1 MIKGK
6 IHHLFNSTS
15 SNDSSSGSE
24 RNRKRIALRL
34 EAKFEEEEYPAT
46 QPIRVAQQ
54 VSKRFVLARR
64 RGGRGWDLYTL
75 ANILCVRVSSLVLW
89 AREAL
94 RLRLLFPGKDG
105 LPDWLPFSGRDRR
118 GASFLVKKI
127 AIFPWRVNWK
137 IEFFL
142 EYSDF
147 CVTNFSK

>member
-6 IHHLFNSTS
+6 IHHLSNST
-15 SNDSSSGSE
+15 NDSSSGSE

-34 EAKFEEEEYPAT
+34 EQNSRKKSIQRTT

-89 AREAL
+89 ARRAL

-105 LPDWLPFSGRDRR
+105 LPDWLPFSVRDRR
-118 GASFLVKKI
+118 GPSFLVKKI
-127 AIFPWRVNWK
+127 TIFPWRVNWK
-137 IEFFL
+137 IEFLL

-147 CVTNFSK
+147 CVTNFFK

>member
-6 IHHLFNSTS
+6 IHHLSNST
-15 SNDSSSGSE
+15 NDSSGSE

-75 ANILCVRVSSLVLW
+75 ANILCVRVSSLVL
-89 AREAL
+89 
-94 RLRLLFPGKDG
+94 
-105 LPDWLPFSGRDRR
+105 
-118 GASFLVKKI
+118 
-127 AIFPWRVNWK
+127 
-137 IEFFL
+137 
-142 EYSDF
+142 
-147 CVTNFSK
+147 

>member
-15 SNDSSSGSE
+15 SNDSSSDSE